1 MDMSMHMEPINLVK
15 SLKGTYKQS
24 DKEMVVK
31 IIDEYKQQKNCSYKY
46 AYGKMVEGNPSY
58 STYTR
63 WRRELN
69 IK

>member
-31 IIDEYKQQKNCSYKY
+31 IIDEYRQQKNCSYKY
-46 AYGKMVEGNPSY
+46 AYEKMVEGNPSY

-63 WRRELN
+63 WRREL
-69 IK
+69 KMK